1 MTMLVLSRG
10 VGERI
15 QIGDQIE
22 VVVVRIAPGLVR
34 IGIEAP
40 AEMPIVREEI
50 QLPPPDENK
59 SRMHSTNARS
69 SRS

>member
-1 MTMLVLSRG
+1 MLVLSRG

-15 QIGDQIE
+15 QIGDDIE

-40 AEMPIVREEI
+40 TEMPIVREEI
-50 QLPPPDENK
+50 YQPAPSEEATGT
-59 SRMHSTNARS
+59 SAARQS
-69 SRS
+69 

>member
-1 MTMLVLSRG
+1 MLVLSRG

-50 QLPPPDENK
+50 YQPPPVIEK
-59 SRMHSTNARS
+59 SNMHSANGQT

>member
-1 MTMLVLSRG
+1 MLVLSRG

-15 QIGDQIE
+15 QIGDDIE

-40 AEMPIVREEI
+40 TEMPILREEI
-50 QLPPPDENK
+50 Y
-59 SRMHSTNARS
+59 HSAPNEQANGTSAARQT
-69 SRS
+69 